1 MRQEVR
7 KGGEGFVIEAA
18 HGLRHGGLRSDSF
31 AGAII
36 LEGLDRISLVLTG

>member
-18 HGLRHGGLRSDSF
+18 HGFRHGGLRADAY

-36 LEGLDRISLVLTG
+36 LEGLDV